1 LNIQKLLQPEIQK
14 FIINNLEKNT
24 DRLLLNS
31 SKFPEIPMREVVTQI
46 QIRQKATS
54 KFPTWISTKNLIFP
68 SNLSYQQASSEQTAQ
83 FKSELVSGKTFVDLT
98 GGFGVDTYFFSK
110 QFQNGFY
117 VEQQN
122 DLTEIVRYN
131 YQVLGVSNVKIYP
144 QNLTDFLA
152 KIPANFSKK
161 ELPFDLI
168 YLDPARRNTIN
179 RKVVRLSD
187 CTPNLLEILP
197 QLLKYGKQVLLKT
210 SPLLDI
216 SQAVKELGFVQK
228 VWVVAVKNECK
239 ELLFLLQKNH
249 FESEFENSPEN
260 LPICAVNLENDY
272 RQIFDFQQ
280 LDEKNTD
287 FVVGLPEKFLF
298 RPNSAIL
305 KSGGFKSI
313 GKKFGLKKLHPNSH
327 LYTASKIH
335 PSFSGKIYRILQVC
349 KFSKKEIL
357 KHLPD
362 KKANIATANFPM
374 TPSQIYQKLKI
385 KSGGNQYLFGT
396 TNLKNQK
403 IMLVTERV

>member
-1 LNIQKLLQPEIQK
+1 LNIQKLLQSEIQD
-14 FIINNLEKNT
+14 FIATNLENDT

-31 SKFPEIPMREVVTQI
+31 SKFPAIPMREVVTQI
-46 QIRQKATS
+46 RIRQKATS

-83 FKSELVSGKTFVDLT
+83 FKSKLVSGKNFVDLT

-117 VEQQN
+117 VEQQS
-122 DLTEIVRYN
+122 DLAEIVRHN
-131 YQVLGVSNVKIYP
+131 YKVLGVSNVKICP
-144 QNLTDFLA
+144 QNLTNFLA
-152 KIPANFSKK
+152 KVSVNFSQNQ
-161 ELPFDLI
+161 LPFDLI
-168 YLDPARRNTIN
+168 YLDPARQDAIN
-179 RKVVRLSD
+179 RKVVYLSD

-197 QLLKYGKQVLLKT
+197 QLLKYGKQILLKT

-239 ELLFLLQKNH
+239 ELLFLLQKNQG
-249 FESEFENSPEN
+249 ENQSRTSPED
-260 LPICAVNLENDY
+260 LPICAVNLENDHQ
-272 RQIFDFQQ
+272 QIFDFQQ
-280 LDEKNTD
+280 LDEKNSSFTL
-287 FVVGLPEKFLF
+287 GLPEKFLF

-313 GKKFGLKKLHPNSH
+313 GKKFGLKKLHSNSH
-327 LYTASKIH
+327 LYTASEIH
-335 PSFSGKIYRILQVC
+335 PNFMGKTYRILEVC

-357 KHLPD
+357 KHLPN
-362 KKANIATANFPM
+362 KKANIATVNFPM
-374 TPSQIYQKLKI
+374 TPAQIYQKLKI
-385 KSGGNQYLFGT
+385 KHGGNRYLFGT

-403 IMLVTERV
+403 IILITERI